1 MAQISI
7 FDKTRHYSE
16 KDFTCSIGKKDI
28 VYFTFRNNSWKRFTE
43 SDSIAVYVKAS
54 KKGNYL
60 RFGDPEKG
68 APGAVFKLGYK
79 KDKHESRE
87 HTRYLQING
96 KNYPEILEIVRS
108 KSGSYDFGPDSVH
121 APKAKRQRKP
131 RNLELTKAELS
142 AKLQKAEEEIIR
154 LSVGNGE
161 LIANTEEELKFIS
174 PIERKSPEV
183 VITELNA
190 RVSALE
196 TMLGKLEERVRTLE
210 TKSPQAAAPNVD
222 TSRGPDDWKKA
233 LIETINSL

>member
-68 APGAVFKLGYK
+68 APGAVFKLGFK
-79 KDKHESRE
+79 KDDHESRK
-87 HTRYLQING
+87 HTRYLQISG

-131 RNLELTKAELS
+131 RAPELTKAELC
-142 AKLQKAEEEIIR
+142 AKLQKAEGEIIR
-154 LSVGNGE
+154 LSGD
-161 LIANTEEELKFIS
+161 LMANTGFTS

-183 VITELNA
+183 IITELNA

-196 TMLGKLEERVRTLE
+196 TMLGQLEERVRTLE
-210 TKSPQAAAPNVD
+210 TKSPQAAAPYVD

>member
-43 SDSIAVYVKAS
+43 SDLIAVYVKAS
-54 KKGNYL
+54 KKGNYI

-121 APKAKRQRKP
+121 VEKPKRQRKP
-131 RNLELTKAELS
+131 RDPELTKAELC
-142 AKLQKAEEEIIR
+142 AKLQKAEEAALR
-154 LSVGNGE
+154 LNGE
-161 LIANTEEELKFIS
+161 LIPN
-174 PIERKSPEV
+174 SPEL
-183 VITELNA
+183 VISELNA

-196 TMLGKLEERVRTLE
+196 TMLGKLEA
-210 TKSPQAAAPNVD
+210 KSPQAAAPYVD

>member
-28 VYFTFRNNSWKRFTE
+28 VYFTFRNNSWERFTE

-121 APKAKRQRKP
+121 APKAKRQRKAKKP
-131 RNLELTKAELS
+131 TTTEQIEDLKKAVEV
-142 AKLQKAEEEIIR
+142 AKVISTAHRGLM
-154 LSVGNGE
+154 
-161 LIANTEEELKFIS
+161 ANTEEELKHIS

-190 RVSALE
+190 RVSSLE
-196 TMLGKLEERVRTLE
+196 TMLGQLEERVRTLE
-210 TKSPQAAAPNVD
+210 TKSPQAAAPYVD

>member
-68 APGAVFKLGYK
+68 APGAVFKLGFK
-79 KDKHESRE
+79 KDDHESRK
-87 HTRYLQING
+87 HTRYLQISG

-108 KSGSYDFGPDSVH
+108 KSGSYDFAPDSVH
-121 APKAKRQRKP
+121 VEKPKRQRKP
-131 RNLELTKAELS
+131 QDIKLSEIDAIWLSIHDLEKEYYTNGLQRII
-142 AKLQKAEEEIIR
+142 KLEEAI
-154 LSVGNGE
+154 
-161 LIANTEEELKFIS
+161 
-174 PIERKSPEV
+174 
-183 VITELNA
+183 
-190 RVSALE
+190 
-196 TMLGKLEERVRTLE
+196 GKLEERVRTLE
-210 TKSPQAAAPNVD
+210 TKSPQAAAPYVD

>member
-68 APGAVFKLGYK
+68 APGATFKLGFK
-79 KDKHESRE
+79 KDDHESRK

-108 KSGSYDFGPDSVH
+108 KSGSYDFAPDSVH
-121 APKAKRQRKP
+121 APKAKRKV
-131 RNLELTKAELS
+131 TKKVTPEKIEEFKKAIEKAPLCFGETIPGEI
-142 AKLQKAEEEIIR
+142 AKLQ
-154 LSVGNGE
+154 E
-161 LIANTEEELKFIS
+161 LES
-174 PIERKSPEV
+174 
-183 VITELNA
+183 
-190 RVSALE
+190 RVSSLE
-196 TMLGKLEERVRTLE
+196 TMLGLLEERVRTLE
-210 TKSPQAAAPNVD
+210 TKSPQAAAPYVD
-222 TSRGPDDWKKA
+222 TSKGPDDWKKA

>member
-68 APGAVFKLGYK
+68 APGAVFKLGFK
-79 KDKHESRE
+79 KDDHESRK
-87 HTRYLQING
+87 HTRYLQISG

-108 KSGSYDFGPDSVH
+108 KSGSYDFAPDSVH
-121 APKAKRQRKP
+121 VEKPKRQRKP
-131 RNLELTKAELS
+131 RDYELTKAELC
-142 AKLQKAEEEIIR
+142 AKLQKAEGEI
-154 LSVGNGE
+154 LSLSGG
-161 LIANTEEELKFIS
+161 LMANTEVIS
-174 PIERKSPEV
+174 PIDRKSPEV
-183 VITELNA
+183 IITELNA

-210 TKSPQAAAPNVD
+210 TKSPQAAAPYVD